1 MTILKLKRLI
11 GINELAPIHGI
22 KFFPWAF
29 TYFDPNKLHIN
40 SELIS
45 NFKPAIAVLN
55 SGWIIDGRILITD
68 DGDVLQEGFNWD
80 TFVFNLFRKQNEK
93 LKVCPDPKNLS
104 VVGFKDD
111 KGKCDINREIDNNE
125 VIDTIFISGF
135 DNLSHY
141 MMEIAPKS
149 LLFSKILEKNPNIK
163 TVTTSNLVPKK
174 WIDYSIKTAE
184 SISKQDF
191 GLTVKQFNPD
201 KAIRFKNIIAI
212 TSTTYRGSDKEIKMS
227 VQEARAFS
235 QQMRKNAFTSSNNGS
250 YILYLSRKHASHRKT
265 VNQDNLIKIVKK
277 VFPKFRFVLED
288 QIHKLSME
296 DQAKL
301 IRNASLIIEEGG
313 GSTGFT
319 TNLIGEDAP
328 YVCISTTQRKNHAS
342 KVYLSSLGKYAAWI
356 LGEPVGKLTESLVID
371 NDIQVDESEFYDLMI
386 RLLLFLE
393 KKITIKMVEGGD
405 RLIKTR

>member
-1 MTILKLKRLI
+1 MTTLKLKRLM
-11 GINELAPIHGI
+11 GI
-22 KFFPWAF
+22 KEIGATQGTKF
-29 TYFDPNKLHIN
+29 TEYPIAHFDQGKLHLR
-40 SELIS
+40 SELIHT
-45 NFKPAIAVLN
+45 FQPAIALVS
-55 SGWIIDGRILITD
+55 SGWLIDGRLIVSD
-68 DGDVLQEGFNWD
+68 DGSILVEGFNRD
-80 TFVFNLFRKQNEK
+80 LGVLNLFRKQNEK

-104 VVGFKDD
+104 ITGFQDD

-371 NDIQVDESEFYDLMI
+371 NDIQVDESEFEN
-386 RLLLFLE
+386 LLNKLSKLIEE
-393 KKITIKMVEGGD
+393 KFILKVMPD
-405 RLIKTR
+405 